1 MPKKTTKEGATPAA
15 AATATTTTTTT
26 TTAAPT
32 EKKEDHKKKKAL
44 KPRKE
49 YMKLPIFERRPRNY
63 TIGNHIQPG
72 RDLTRYVKWPAYVRI
87 QRQQRILSSRL
98 KVPPAI
104 NQFSKAVDKA
114 TAIQLFTLL
123 NKYRPETKQAK
134 KQRLSQIAAAK
145 AKNEKVAVSKPLHV
159 IFGIHEVVH
168 AIESKKAKLV
178 AIAHDVDPIELV
190 VWMPALC
197 RKMNVPYCIVKSRSR
212 LGTLV
217 HKKTATCVAIG
228 DVNKE
233 DKNDLA
239 NLQAVFTESFNK
251 NAEIR
256 KQWGGG
262 RLPTKHLAAKRKR
275 ERAVAREQALKNK
288 EK

>member
-1 MPKKTTKEGATPAA
+1 MPKKKTTKEGTQNPKR
-15 AATATTTTTTT
+15 
-26 TTAAPT
+26 
-32 EKKEDHKKKKAL
+32 KKKKKADPKKKKAL

-49 YMKLPIFERRPRNY
+49 YMKLPIFERKPRNF
-63 TIGNHIQPG
+63 TIGNHIQPQ
-72 RDLTRYVKWPAYVRI
+72 RDLSRYVKWPAYVRI
-87 QRQQRILSSRL
+87 QRQKRILSSRL

-104 NQFSKAVDKA
+104 NQFTKAVDKA

-123 NKYRPETKQAK
+123 SKYRPETRQAR
-134 KQRLSQIAAAK
+134 KQRLGQIATAK
-145 AKNEKVAVSKPLHV
+145 SKNETATVPKPLAV
-159 IFGIHEVVH
+159 AYGINEVVH
-168 AIESKKAKLV
+168 AIETKKAKLV
-178 AIAHDVDPIELV
+178 VIAHDVDPLELV

-197 RKMNVPYCIVKSRSR
+197 RKLNVPFCIVKSKAR

-217 HKKTATCVAIG
+217 HQKVTSCVAIV

-239 NLQAVFTESFNK
+239 NLQSVFTESYNK
-251 NAEIR
+251 NVESR

-262 RLPTKHLAAKRKR
+262 RLPNKHLAAKRKR
-275 ERAVAREQALKNK
+275 EKAIAREAAMKNK